1 MNTERTV
8 DVVIAGAGPV
18 GLTLALFLA
27 RAGRTVTVLERED
40 GPSQAPRAMVYLHSL
55 LPDLARIGMLEPMRT
70 LGYEDHEGL
79 NLHLASTGE
88 LIRIPNTALEGEAEF
103 PFNVHLGQGEYC
115 RLAISQ
121 LRNMTN
127 VQLRFNSE
135 VTSFVDSSDG
145 VSVQIAGEDI
155 DIRSRYLVG
164 SDGGQSLVRKQLGA
178 TLDGFTWTDRFV
190 ATNVRFPFESMGFFG
205 SNMYVHSEI
214 ACIVSRISR
223 DGLWRVTYQEP
234 ESLPVETVEDRIPDH
249 FRQLTGGDEVEV
261 VSYNPYRMHQRLSSK
276 LRSGNVIL
284 AGDAAHLTN
293 PTGGL
298 GLTTGLYDV
307 VLLQETLLSVLDG
320 ADEAALDYYEAER
333 SRVFREV
340 TSPNASNLKTL
351 LYESPTPGLLE
362 EHIAP
367 IRHLARTESGQRQ
380 FLHGLDA
387 MRSPS
392 LTAVAR

>member
-1 MNTERTV
+1 MV
-8 DVVIAGAGPV
+8 AGAGPV

-27 RAGRTVTVLERED
+27 RAGRTVTVLEREA
-40 GPSQAPRAMVYLHSL
+40 GPNEAPRAMVYLHSL
-55 LPDLARIGMLEPMRT
+55 LPDLAGIGMLDPMRGV
-70 LGYEDHEGL
+70 GYEDHEGL

-88 LIRIPNTALEGEAEF
+88 LISIPNTALEGEVDY

-115 RLAISQ
+115 RLAIAQ
-121 LRNMTN
+121 LMDMPN
-127 VQLRFNSE
+127 VRLRFNSE
-135 VTSFVDSSDG
+135 VTGFADSKDG
-145 VSVQIAGEDI
+145 VSVQVAGED
-155 DIRSRYLVG
+155 DVTARYLVG

-178 TLDGFTWTDRFV
+178 TLEGFTWTDRFV

-205 SNMYVHSEI
+205 SNMYVHPEI
-214 ACIVSRISR
+214 ACIISRINS

-234 ESLPVETVEDRIPDH
+234 ESLPVETVEDRIPEH
-249 FRQLTGGDEVEV
+249 FHKLTGGRDVDV
-261 VSYNPYRMHQRLSSK
+261 VSFNPYRMHQRLSTK

-307 VLLQETLLSVLDG
+307 VLLQETLRAVLDG
-320 ADEAALDYYEAER
+320 ADEDALDYYEAER

-340 TSPNASNLKTL
+340 TSPNASSLKTL
-351 LYESPTPGLLE
+351 LYESSTPELLE
-362 EHIAP
+362 QHIAP
-367 IRHLARTESGQRQ
+367 IRQLAGTESGQRQ

-387 MRSPS
+387 MRSPA
-392 LTAVAR
+392 LTAAAR